1 MLYEVFRVKV
11 ANQFGDIV
19 VEKRVEWVAMCETID
34 MTFTTREVT
43 DTLWLIM
50 PKMCKC
56 EWDLVKVGGNHRFRK
71 LWFESVDGKYV
82 IYISARKER
91 K

>member
-11 ANQFGDIV
+11 ANSFGDIV
-19 VEKRVEWVAMCETID
+19 VDKRVEWVAMTDSID

-43 DTLWLIM
+43 DTLWLIQS
-50 PKMCKC
+50 KMCQC
-56 EWDLVKVGGNHRFRK
+56 EWDMVKVGGNHRFRK
-71 LWFESVDGKYV
+71 LWFESIDGRYV
-82 IYISARKER
+82 MYISAKKER